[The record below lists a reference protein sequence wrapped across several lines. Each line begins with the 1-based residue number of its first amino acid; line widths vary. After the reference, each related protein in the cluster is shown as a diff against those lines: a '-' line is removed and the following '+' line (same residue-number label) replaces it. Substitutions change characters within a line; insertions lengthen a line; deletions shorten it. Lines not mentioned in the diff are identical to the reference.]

1 MESEKVVQCVKCHGK
16 EVCVCQ
22 EVEIKEEPEDMEED
36 QEEDDEEQEQEKM
49 LKQETDVSSPEY
61 LASLPPGWSV
71 RKLQVGFGSIIK
83 KFVCP
88 GGKEYL
94 GRVGAIRRLSG
105 LEGRREEAAIL
116 RAGLAA
122 DGWMQHPLLP
132 GQAPSSASPSCC

>member
-1 MESEKVVQCVKCHGK
+1 MKSEKIILCGKCHGQ

-22 EVEIKEEPEDMEED
+22 EGEIKEEPEEE
-36 QEEDDEEQEQEKM
+36 EEGGQEKM
-49 LKQETDVSSPEY
+49 LKQETDVTSPEY

-71 RKLQVGFGSIIK
+71 RQLQVGFGSIIK
-83 KFVCP
+83 RFVCP

-94 GRVGAIRRLSG
+94 GRVGAIRRLAG
-105 LEGRREEAAIL
+105 LEGRQEEAAIL

-132 GQAPSSASPSCC
+132 GLAPSSASPACS

>member
-1 MESEKVVQCVKCHGK
+1 MKSDKIIQCGKCHGQ

-22 EVEIKEEPEDMEED
+22 EGEIKEEPED
-36 QEEDDEEQEQEKM
+36 EEQEKDEAESQEKM
-49 LKQETDVSSPEY
+49 LKQETDLTSPEY

-71 RKLQVGFGSIIK
+71 RQLQVGFGSIIK
-83 KFVCP
+83 RFVCP

-94 GRVGAIRRLSG
+94 GRVGAIRRLAG
-105 LEGRREEAAIL
+105 LEGRQEEAAIL

-132 GQAPSSASPSCC
+132 GQTPSSASPACS

>member
-1 MESEKVVQCVKCHGK
+1 MKSEKIVQCVKCHGQ
-16 EVCVCQ
+16 EVCVCK
-22 EVEIKEEPEDMEED
+22 EGEIKEEPEDKEED
-36 QEEDDEEQEQEKM
+36 QEEEGGHEQEKM
-49 LKQETDVSSPEY
+49 LKQDTDVSSPEY

-71 RKLQVGFGSIIK
+71 RQLQVGFGSIIK
-83 KFVCP
+83 RFVCP

-94 GRVGAIRRLSG
+94 GRVGAIRRLAG

-132 GQAPSSASPSCC
+132 GQTPSSASPACS